1 MSVLLKICLFSLP
14 FAKKRKCLLYYTG
27 FMYKSDH
34 WKDEK
39 ENNTGCLW
47 EENLMTRLKKSKEN
61 F

>member
-1 MSVLLKICLFSLP
+1 
-14 FAKKRKCLLYYTG
+14 
-27 FMYKSDH
+27 MYKSYH

-47 EENLMTRLKKSKEN
+47 EGNLTARSKKSKES